1 MSEISDLIS
10 SIQNSGLAAEC
21 PECEKT
27 SPLSSWTLF
36 DGTKP
41 FPTAAEQK
49 RQEMEK
55 EYQLLREGLEKKI
68 KNLKV
73 SEQSAIGTGMGNI
86 TETVIPAMKKFG
98 YSKEDCRFLAKPI
111 DYIIFDGTSKGKID
125 YITFMDIKTGT
136 SATLS
141 KHQQKIRDAVK
152 DNNVKSE
159 VI

>member
-98 YSKEDCRFLAKPI
+98 YSIEDCRFLAKPI

-141 KHQQKIRDAVK
+141 PHQKKIRDAVK
-152 DNNVKSE
+152 GNNVKSE

>member
-1 MSEISDLIS
+1 MTEISDLIS
-10 SIQNSGLAAEC
+10 SIQNSGLGAEC

-27 SPLSSWTLF
+27 SALSSWILF
-36 DGTKP
+36 DGTKS
-41 FPTAAEQK
+41 FPTAVEQK
-49 RQEMEK
+49 KQEMEK
-55 EYQLLREGLEKKI
+55 EYQLLREKLKKKI
-68 KNLKV
+68 KNLGV
-73 SEQSAIGTGMGNI
+73 SKQSAIGTGMGNI

-98 YSKEDCRFLAKPI
+98 YSIEDCRFLAKPI

-125 YITFMDIKTGT
+125 HITFMDIKTGT